1 MPHALYIQNY
11 SSAAATCILLKKWIF
26 CLRREI
32 NLSRK
37 DPWAHTMLFWE
48 AIDDVNK
55 GQVKAGAKLYQLKAL
70 QDVRRIDEVEKKEKL
85 FFIILSVYFV
95 YIGFEAYF

>member
-1 MPHALYIQNY
+1 MPHTLYIQNY
-11 SSAAATCILLKKWIF
+11 SSAAATCILLKKWMF
-26 CLRREI
+26 NLRREI

-37 DPWAHTMLFWE
+37 DPWAHAMLFWE

-70 QDVRRIDEVEKKEKL
+70 QDVRRIDEVFRNLIK
-85 FFIILSVYFV
+85 II
-95 YIGFEAYF
+95 